1 MDNNPDKHE
10 WLLLVHQIPPKPSYF
25 RVKIWRKLQQIGAV
39 AVKQSVYV
47 MPKNPQ
53 AHEDLSWTLKE
64 IVEGGGDASL
74 CEARFLEG
82 LTDEQVVSMFQAPR
96 RADYEKIIQEA
107 GALQK
112 QINAEPAYPA
122 EAMTKFK
129 SQLSRLQDKLH
140 EVLAIDFFSAP
151 ERSVA
156 EMVLE
161 NVSSLLKGTL
171 QPESSAKDTIKKLK
185 GRTWVTRDN
194 VFVDRIACAW
204 LIRRFID
211 PDAKFKFASSKKY
224 KPQRGEIRFDMFEAE
239 FTHEGDMCS
248 IEVMI
253 RRLGLDQRMLAPI
266 AEIVHDIDLRDK
278 KFGRPEAAGLKTLFS
293 GIVTAHPVDED
304 RIERGGKVLDDLLEY
319 FKRHYKS
326 QTRPEDGLGNNNR
339 R

>member
-10 WLLLVHQIPPKPSYF
+10 WLLLIHQIPPKPGYF
-25 RVKIWRKLQQIGAV
+25 RVKIWRRLQQIGAV

-47 MPKNPQ
+47 MPKNQQ

-64 IVEGGGDASL
+64 IIEGGGDASL

-82 LTDEQVVSMFQAPR
+82 LTNEQIVSMFQAPR

-112 QINAEPAYPA
+112 EINAEPGYPA
-122 EAMTKFK
+122 EAMTRFK
-129 SQLSRLQDKLH
+129 SQLSRLQDKQH
-140 EVLAIDFFSAP
+140 EVRAIDFFSAP

-161 NVSSLLKGTL
+161 NVNSLLKGTL
-171 QPESSAKDTIKKLK
+171 PPESSGKNSIKELK

-204 LIRRFID
+204 LIRRFVD
-211 PDAKFKFASSKKY
+211 PDAKFKFADSKKY
-224 KPQRGEIRFDMFEAE
+224 KPQVGEIRFDMFEAE

-248 IEVMI
+248 FEVMVE
-253 RRLGLDQRMLAPI
+253 RLGLDRRMLAPM
-266 AEIVHDIDLRDK
+266 AEIVHDIDLKDD
-278 KFGRPEAAGLKTLFS
+278 KFGRPETAGVKALVAGLAA
-293 GIVTAHPVDED
+293 AHPADID
-304 RIERGGKVLDDLLEY
+304 RIERGAGMFDDLLEY
-319 FKRHYKS
+319 FKRQVK
-326 QTRPEDGLGNNNR
+326 P
-339 R
+339 